1 MQKLFFAK
9 KPYPANEIFNR
20 YYWFQIALIALS
32 IMIGIVCSAWVIKGF
47 LLKAAL
53 EQEMSHYWQRI
64 AKDPHADLPDT
75 KNLYG
80 YRWADPQPPPRHLQA
95 LKFESGVHR
104 ILIDGKKH
112 MTVYDQRYG
121 QHVVLVFGE
130 SNVNK
135 LIWLFGLAPLMFS
148 LFILYSVLWWSH
160 RRAQRYFSPITRIAQ
175 ALEKID
181 WTNHQLSAQSPFQ
194 HIETQG
200 NMEAAYL
207 KYALEQYHRIL
218 SEFMQREREFSRDV
232 SHELRTPLTI
242 FQGNLQLCIAKY
254 GEDRVFTRLKN
265 TLADMQ
271 LLVDTL
277 LAISRNHVAQLNTE
291 PAFVSDILQQLI
303 DDLDSTSQAKGI
315 QILFTEDIHE
325 PQRALYISMSKM
337 VFGNILRN
345 ALNYSQG
352 TEIEIIL
359 QKNIVII
366 ADNGTGVELNH
377 SDDIQQELSQF
388 SHLQQHAKGHG
399 IGLQLVQKLSHQ
411 LGWRVELYD
420 RQYYTEH
427 HPHLNLHVH
436 TGLVV
441 LVYLN
446 SNEGFKR

>member
-1 MQKLFFAK
+1 
-9 KPYPANEIFNR
+9 
-20 YYWFQIALIALS
+20 
-32 IMIGIVCSAWVIKGF
+32 
-47 LLKAAL
+47 
-53 EQEMSHYWQRI
+53 
-64 AKDPHADLPDT
+64 
-75 KNLYG
+75 
-80 YRWADPQPPPRHLQA
+80 
-95 LKFESGVHR
+95 
-104 ILIDGKKH
+104 
-112 MTVYDQRYG
+112 
-121 QHVVLVFGE
+121 
-130 SNVNK
+130 
-135 LIWLFGLAPLMFS
+135 
-148 LFILYSVLWWSH
+148 
-160 RRAQRYFSPITRIAQ
+160 
-175 ALEKID
+175 
-181 WTNHQLSAQSPFQ
+181 
-194 HIETQG
+194 
-200 NMEAAYL
+200 MEAV
-207 KYALEQYHRIL
+207 KCALEQYHRIL

-277 LAISRNHVAQLNTE
+277 LAISRNHIAQLNTE
-291 PAFVSDILQQLI
+291 PALISDILQQLI

-420 RQYYTEH
+420 RQY
-427 HPHLNLHVH
+427 
-436 TGLVV
+436 
-441 LVYLN
+441 
-446 SNEGFKR
+446 